1 MEKKSMP
8 ELRYDGRVAVVTG
21 AGRGLGRSYAM
32 LLAAK
37 GAKVVVHDSDVER
50 AGQSASSAAHVVEE
64 IRTAGGE
71 AIARTESFAD
81 LESDAGA
88 IIEAALEHFGRI
100 DILIHNAGPI
110 AAADL
115 SVMTT
120 AEFDSVVSVHQG
132 GAFQLVRRAFPVMRA
147 SGYGRIVLSSSFC
160 GIYGCLR
167 QANYAT
173 AKAGVIGL
181 SNVVAL
187 EGAARN
193 IKCNIILPTA
203 AIRLG
208 AGRDMSGYPMR
219 SEAIAPA
226 VAWLSHESCT
236 MSGEMLVAAG
246 GRIARA
252 FLGETPGVYHP
263 EWTVEEVGQQIEAIC
278 AQDDAVGFAV
288 LPNGHNK
295 HIDYSYE
302 MGRRWAAR

>member
-1 MEKKSMP
+1 MS
-8 ELRYDGRVAVVTG
+8 ELRYDDRVAVVTG

-37 GAKVVVHDSDVER
+37 GAKVIVHESDVNNGASA
-50 AGQSASSAAHVVEE
+50 AGQVVDE
-64 IRTAGGE
+64 IRAAGGE

-81 LESDAGA
+81 SEGDAAA
-88 IIEAALEHFGRI
+88 IMEAALEHFGRI

-110 AAADL
+110 SAADL
-115 SVMTT
+115 GDMTA
-120 AEFDSVVSVHQG
+120 AEFDAVVKVHLA
-132 GAFQLVRRAFPVMRA
+132 GAFQLVRRAFPIMSA
-147 SGYGRIVLSSSFC
+147 SAYGRIVLSSSFC

-181 SNVVAL
+181 SNVAAL
-187 EGAARN
+187 EGAAKG

-208 AGRDMSGYPMR
+208 AGRDMTGYPMS

-226 VAWLSHESCT
+226 VGWLAHESCT
-236 MSGEMLVAAG
+236 MSGEMLIAIG
-246 GRIARA
+246 GRIAKA
-252 FLGETPGVYHP
+252 FLMETPGIYRP

-278 AQDDAVGFAV
+278 AHDAAVGFPV
-288 LPNGHNK
+288 LPDGHNA
-295 HIDYSYE
+295 HINYSYE
-302 MGRRWAAR
+302 MGRRWALR